1 MQFFDGLGRP
11 SYKVLDFFRTCGLLG
26 WNFCTEIEHE
36 CDVAYLGYRY
46 LLNQKVLIMKFVK
59 FTVAC
64 LLLTTS
70 AVAQPPRGN
79 QGGARGQGRGNNN
92 EDPIS
97 RLMALDKDQDGNL
110 AEDEV
115 VDRRLRALF
124 ERADGDKDKV
134 VTKKELQSLIEKESK
149 NQNNGARMGRGGPG
163 GPEGFGGPGGEMR
176 PPMPKPGTVLPEF
189 LISELGLTTEQS
201 DELAKLQKMVDERLA
216 TILTKDQ
223 QDQLK
228 HMEGGPGRPGGM
240 GPSGRGPGGFG
251 PGGPGGREGAPN
263 DNQPRRPAR
272 E

>member
-1 MQFFDGLGRP
+1 M
-11 SYKVLDFFRTCGLLG
+11 
-26 WNFCTEIEHE
+26 
-36 CDVAYLGYRY
+36 AYLGYHY
-46 LLNQKVLIMKFVK
+46 LSNQKVLIMKCVK
-59 FTVAC
+59 FTLAC

-79 QGGARGQGRGNNN
+79 QGGGRGPGRGNNN
-92 EDPIS
+92 EAPIS
-97 RLMALDKDQDGNL
+97 RLMELDKDQDGNL
-110 AEDEV
+110 AEDEIT
-115 VDRRLRALF
+115 DRRLRSLF
-124 ERADGDKDKV
+124 ERADGDKDKI
-134 VTKKELQSLIEKESK
+134 VTKEELQSLIEKEPK

-163 GPEGFGGPGGEMR
+163 GPGNFGGGPGPGRPGGPEGFGGGPGGPGGPGGFGGGPGGQMR

-189 LISELGLTTEQS
+189 LINELRLSTEQS
-201 DELAKLQKMVDERLA
+201 DELAKLQTMVDERLA
-216 TILTKDQ
+216 SILTKDQ

-240 GPSGRGPGGFG
+240 GPGGMGPGPGGFG